1 MLYELFIRPMLF
13 YLSKNDPEIAHEK
26 AMKFLET
33 LPERRFLFLKIQNF
47 TQVDSARL
55 EQEILGMYFPNP
67 VGLAAGF
74 DKNAIALQGLEAL
87 GFGFIET
94 GTVTSQEQAGN
105 PRPRIFRLTKDAAL
119 INRMGFNN
127 HGAEAIA
134 KRIGRT
140 SRLNIP
146 LGISIGKSKVIPL
159 EKACEDYI
167 LTLRKVIPFAD
178 YIAINV
184 SSPNT
189 PGLRELQDKKYL
201 DDLLRELT
209 REVREYSEQKKR
221 KPVPLFIKVSPDLT
235 WSALDELL
243 RVCSDRGIQGIIAT
257 NTTLSREGISSHKQE
272 VGGLSGRPLFE
283 KSLAFV
289 KHIRLW
295 WEDVVI
301 IGSGG
306 ITHSGDAYAMLQAG
320 ANLVQIFTGLIY
332 NGPFFIRKLN
342 KEIVQYM
349 KRDGIQNISEMQKN

>member
-1 MLYELFIRPMLF
+1 MLYKLLAKPLLF

-26 AMKFLET
+26 AMKFLEA
-33 LPERRFLFLKIQNF
+33 LPERKFLFSRIQNF
-47 TQVDSARL
+47 TRVDNLRL
-55 EQEILGMYFPNP
+55 EQEILGMYFSNP
-67 VGLAAGF
+67 IGLAAGF
-74 DKNAIALQGLEAL
+74 DKNAVALQGLEAL

-105 PRPRIFRLTKDAAL
+105 PRPRIFRLPNDLAL

-127 HGAEAIA
+127 HGAEVISR
-134 KRIGRT
+134 RIGHT

-167 LTLRKVIPFAD
+167 FTLRKVIPFAD

-201 DDLLRELT
+201 DELLYELT

-221 KPVPLFIKVSPDLT
+221 KLIPVFVKVSPDLT
-235 WSALDELL
+235 WPALDELL
-243 RVCSDRGIQGIIAT
+243 RVCSDQGVQGIIAT
-257 NTTLSREGISSHKQE
+257 NTTLSREGISQSQDE
-272 VGGLSGRPLFE
+272 MGGLSGRPLFQ
-283 KSLAFV
+283 KSLSFV
-289 KHIRLW
+289 RYIRTYLPGI
-295 WEDVVI
+295 VI

-306 ITHSGDAYAMLQAG
+306 IMSADNAYLMLKMG
-320 ANLVQIFTGLIY
+320 AHLIQIFTGLIY

-349 KRDGIQNISEMQKN
+349 KRDGIQTISEMHKK